1 MQIVNKHIKRCSTSP
16 FIKEKQIKTIRKYNL
31 TPVRM
36 AIIQKS
42 TNNKCWRGC
51 GEKGTF
57 LDCWWEHIDTATM
70 VSSED
75 SLKI

>member
-31 TPVRM
+31 TPVRI

-42 TNNKCWRGC
+42 TINV
-51 GEKGTF
+51 GEDVEKREPSWTVGG
-57 LDCWWEHIDTATM
+57 
-70 VSSED
+70 
-75 SLKI
+75 KIS